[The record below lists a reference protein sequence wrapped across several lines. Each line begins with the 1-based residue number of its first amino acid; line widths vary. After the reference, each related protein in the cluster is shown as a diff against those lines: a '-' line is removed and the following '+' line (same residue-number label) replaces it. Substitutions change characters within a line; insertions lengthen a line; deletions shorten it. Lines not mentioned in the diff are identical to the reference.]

1 MTPAPQNPEPASS
14 RPRMFGGHLEP
25 VRLPW
30 KWAEAQLGAAR
41 TYWIATTRADGR
53 PHTRPVWGIWLDAV
67 LYLTIGSPLAEQNLA
82 RTPAATVHLES
93 GAKVVILEGPAEA
106 VTEPSLLAQ
115 IIPAYE
121 AKYQW
126 KWLPDDRPYA
136 FRPQVGFGWLS
147 EDDGLD
153 GGSVFRGTATRW
165 TFPPARGVTGMVQG

>member
-1 MTPAPQNPEPASS
+1 MTPAPQKPEPASS

-30 KWAEAQLGAAR
+30 KWAEAQLVAAR
-41 TYWIATTRADGR
+41 AYWLATTRADGQ
-53 PHTRPVWGIWLDAV
+53 PYTRPVWGIWLEAV
-67 LYLTIGSPLAEQNLA
+67 LYLSIGSPLAAQNLA

-93 GAKVVILEGPAEA
+93 GAKVVILEGAAEA
-106 VTEPSLLAQ
+106 VTDPSLVEH

-126 KWLPDDRPYA
+126 KWLPNDRLYA

-147 EDDGLD
+147 AEDGLD
-153 GGSVFRGTATRW
+153 GGSVFLGTATRW
-165 TFPPARGVTGMVQG
+165 IFPHGPQREAQP